1 MKFKF
6 IAIIIILLVPLWL
19 SQTPLARNHDHS
31 GHQEAP
37 ASRQV
42 HQGHGTVEAV
52 DLSTATVRM
61 EHEPIESLNW
71 PKMVMDL
78 KVKDPELLE
87 GLNKGDRIVFDLVKT
102 ERGFLITRIE
112 KIR

>member
-1 MKFKF
+1 MKFKT
-6 IAIIIILLVPLWL
+6 IAIIIILLMPLWL
-19 SQTPLARNHDHS
+19 SQAPFAGNHDHS

-37 ASRQV
+37 ASQQV
-42 HQGHGTVEAV
+42 HQGHGTVETV

-61 EHEPIESLNW
+61 EHEPIESLSW

-78 KVKDPELLE
+78 KVKDPGLLK
-87 GLNKGDRIVFDLVKT
+87 GLNKGDWIVFDLVRTDK
-102 ERGFLITRIE
+102 GFLITRIE